1 MTTNPTAAGISTSA
15 FTSQTVVS
23 LRCSVC
29 GERYH
34 QWGGDGANVFD
45 DMPQAVKAATAEG
58 WTVTL
63 APLTHEGRDH
73 TTFAVCSDEHKS
85 HAEARFLMLPPAPE
99 IASVMD
105 GQHPLFETEGA

>member
-1 MTTNPTAAGISTSA
+1 MSEIAAAGISTSA

-34 QWGGDGANVFD
+34 QWDGDGANVFD
-45 DMPQAVKAATAEG
+45 DMPEAVKAAMAEG

-63 APLTHEGRDH
+63 APLTYEGRDH
-73 TTFAVCSDEHKS
+73 ATFAVCPDEHRS
-85 HAEARFLMLPPAPE
+85 HADARFLMLPPAPE

-105 GQHPLFETEGA
+105 GQTALPGMDDPR